1 MQQRSISPFRVS
13 RLSRAPQNSG
23 MLTPLL
29 LAILFALPIMGI
41 LLSVFSQDSGA
52 WAHITSTILPDL
64 ITTSLMLVV
73 LVAAG
78 VMIIGTL
85 TAWLTVNYEFPGRA
99 VLEWALILPL
109 AMPAYV
115 MAYAYTDAL
124 QYAGPVQSWLRE
136 LFHWRGRADYF
147 FPDIRS
153 IGGAATILMF
163 VLYPYVFMLA
173 RVAFLEQ
180 SPSLREAGVTF
191 GYSPW
196 RLFMRV
202 SLPLARPAIAAGTA
216 LALMETLADYGT
228 VSYFGL
234 QTFTTGIFNAWFSL
248 GDRVAAAKLSAILLV
263 VVAVIIFIEQR
274 TRQRSRYFQTGKG
287 RANRTPLSAPSRWL
301 ATIACALPLIIGFI
315 IPTLIL
321 LKQATADDALK
332 SLFSTRF
339 AALVFNTF
347 TLATFTAAIG
357 AALALWLAYTAR
369 KNKSHISTNVNRIIG
384 LGYAV
389 PGTIIAVG
397 VLIPVIRLDHL
408 MVDTLN
414 TWFGTS
420 LGLVL
425 TGSLGVL
432 VYAYL
437 IRFLAVALQ
446 TVEAGLTKITPSMD
460 DAAQSLGASR
470 FGVLR
475 QIHIPLLR
483 PSLITAALLI
493 FVDVMK
499 ELPATL
505 VLRPFNFDTL
515 AVHVYVLA
523 KDERLAEAA
532 WPALAMVAVGLVP
545 VLIASRQ
552 ITRQTSR

>member
-1 MQQRSISPFRVS
+1 
-13 RLSRAPQNSG
+13 
-23 MLTPLL
+23 
-29 LAILFALPIMGI
+29 
-41 LLSVFSQDSGA
+41 
-52 WAHITSTILPDL
+52 
-64 ITTSLMLVV
+64 
-73 LVAAG
+73 VAAG

-85 TAWLTVNYEFPGRA
+85 TAWLTVNYEFPGRS

-124 QYAGPVQSWLRE
+124 QYAGPVQTLLRE
-136 LFHWRGRADYF
+136 LFHWQGKTDYF

-263 VVAVIIFIEQR
+263 VVALIIFIEQR
-274 TRQRSRYFQTGKG
+274 TRQRSRYFQSGKG
-287 RANRTPLSAPSRWL
+287 RANRTPLAAMSRWL
-301 ATIACALPLIIGFI
+301 ATAACTLPLMIGFI

-369 KNKSHISTNVNRIIG
+369 KNKSHISATTNRIIG
-384 LGYAV
+384 VGYAV

-397 VLIPVIRLDHL
+397 VLIPVIRLDHML
-408 MVDTLN
+408 VDALN

-420 LGLVL
+420 LGLLL

-446 TVEAGLTKITPSMD
+446 TVEAGLIKITPSMD
-460 DAAQSLGASR
+460 DAAQSLGATR
-470 FGVLR
+470 FSVLR

-483 PSLITAALLI
+483 PSLVTAALLI

-552 ITRQTSR
+552 ITRQTK